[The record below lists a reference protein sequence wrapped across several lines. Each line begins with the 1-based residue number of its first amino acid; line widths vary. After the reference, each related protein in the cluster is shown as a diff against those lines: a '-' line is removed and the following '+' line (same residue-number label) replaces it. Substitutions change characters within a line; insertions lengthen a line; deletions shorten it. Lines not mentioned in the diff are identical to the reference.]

1 MTRRREKPAA
11 SPTGAAAEAQ
21 RRERLTAALRENLRR
36 RKAQKRGR
44 DDAAEAEARAPLEE
58 RPPVK

>member
-1 MTRRREKPAA
+1 MTRRREKPAT
-11 SPTGAAAEAQ
+11 SPAGAAAEAE
-21 RRERLTAALRENLRR
+21 RRERLAAALRQNLRR

-44 DDAAEAEARAPLEE
+44 EDAAEPEASAPLEE

>member
-11 SPTGAAAEAQ
+11 SPTGAADAE
-21 RRERLTAALRENLRR
+21 RRERLAAALRQNLRR
-36 RKAQKRGR
+36 RQAQKRGR
-44 DDAAEAEARAPLEE
+44 EDAAEQEASGPLEE